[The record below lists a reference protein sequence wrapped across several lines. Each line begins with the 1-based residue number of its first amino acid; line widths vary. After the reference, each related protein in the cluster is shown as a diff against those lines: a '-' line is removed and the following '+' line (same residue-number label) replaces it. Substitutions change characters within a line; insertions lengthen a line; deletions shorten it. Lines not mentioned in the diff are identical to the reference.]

1 MAEKTY
7 TKSEVEKL
15 LDALE
20 VHAREVAAVADDARK
35 KAEKNSF
42 KAYQAFR
49 NKSGEFATFSILI
62 EGRLDHLE
70 GGADPRLQGHF
81 DDLTALTY
89 KVLIKTSIQF
99 LWVLAQNNELPLGT
113 REVFVQELRTLYET
127 KKKLSEPRYDS
138 RLDEEAKRKLHV
150 AEEILTEIIDKAPS
164 LLQFGTR

>member
-1 MAEKTY
+1 M
-7 TKSEVEKL
+7 

-20 VHAREVAAVADDARK
+20 VHTREVVAVAEAAHK
-35 KAEKNSF
+35 KAAKNSF

-62 EGRLDHLE
+62 EGRLSHLE

-89 KVLIKTSIQF
+89 KLLIKTSIQF
-99 LWVLAQNNELPLGT
+99 LWALAQHTELPLGT
-113 REVFVQELRTLYET
+113 REIFVQELRTLYET
-127 KKKLSEPRYDS
+127 RRTLAEPRYES
-138 RLDEEAKRKLHV
+138 RLDEDAKRKLHV

>member
-7 TKSEVEKL
+7 TKAEVEKL

-20 VHAREVAAVADDARK
+20 VHAREVASVADDAQK

-62 EGRLDHLE
+62 EGRLEHLE

-81 DDLTALTY
+81 DDLTAVTY
-89 KVLIKTSIQF
+89 KVLVKTSIQF
-99 LWVLAQNNELPLGT
+99 LWVLAQHNELPLGT

-138 RLDEEAKRKLHV
+138 RLDDEAKRKLHV
-150 AEEILTEIIDKAPS
+150 AEEILREIIDKAPS

>member
-1 MAEKTY
+1 MAAKTY
-7 TKSEVEKL
+7 TKGEVEKL

-20 VHAREVAAVADDARK
+20 VHAREVAAVAEDARK

-49 NKSGEFATFSILI
+49 NKAGEFATFSILI

-81 DDLTALTY
+81 DDLTAMTY
-89 KVLIKTSIQF
+89 KVLVKTSIQF
-99 LWVLAQNNELPLGT
+99 LWALAQNNELPLGT
-113 REVFVQELRTLYET
+113 REVFLQELRTLYET
-127 KKKLSEPRYDS
+127 KKTLSEPRYDS
-138 RLDEEAKRKLHV
+138 RLDKEAKRKLHV
-150 AEEILTEIIDKAPS
+150 AEEILREIIDKAPS

>member
-1 MAEKTY
+1 MAAKTY
-7 TKSEVEKL
+7 TKGEVEKL

-20 VHAREVAAVADDARK
+20 VQAREVAAVAEDARR

-49 NKSGEFATFSILI
+49 NKAGEFATFSILI

-81 DDLTALTY
+81 DDLTAMTY
-89 KVLIKTSIQF
+89 KVLVKTSIQF
-99 LWVLAQNNELPLGT
+99 LWALAQNNELPLGT
-113 REVFVQELRTLYET
+113 REVFLQELRTLYET
-127 KKKLSEPRYDS
+127 KKTLSEPRYDR

-150 AEEILTEIIDKAPS
+150 AEEILREIIDKAPS
-164 LLQFGTR
+164 LLQFGIR

>member
-1 MAEKTY
+1 MTEKTY
-7 TKSEVEKL
+7 AKAEVEKL

-20 VHAREVAAVADDARK
+20 VHAREVAAVADDAQK

-42 KAYQAFR
+42 KAYQSFR

-62 EGRLDHLE
+62 EGRLEHLE
-70 GGADPRLQGHF
+70 GGLAPTLQEHF
-81 DDLTALTY
+81 DDLTAFTY
-89 KVLIKTSIQF
+89 KLLIKTSIQF
-99 LWVLAQNNELPLGT
+99 LWALVQHTELPLGT

-127 KKKLSEPRYDS
+127 KKKLSEPRYAS

>member
-7 TKSEVEKL
+7 TKAEVHKL

-20 VHAREVAAVADDARK
+20 VHAREVAEVAEE
-35 KAEKNSF
+35 AEKLAARNSY
-42 KAYQAFR
+42 KAYQSFR
-49 NKSGEFATFSILI
+49 NKTGEFETFSILI
-62 EGRLDHLE
+62 EGRLDRLE

-81 DDLTALTY
+81 DDLTAATY
-89 KVLIKTSIQF
+89 KLLIKAGIHF
-99 LWVLAQNNELPLGT
+99 LWVLAQHAELPLGT
-113 REVFVQELRTLYET
+113 REIFVQELKSLYDT

-138 RLDEEAKRKLHV
+138 RLDDEAKRKLNL

>member
-1 MAEKTY
+1 MAAKTY
-7 TKSEVEKL
+7 TKGEVEKL

-20 VHAREVAAVADDARK
+20 VHAREVGAVADEAQR

-42 KAYQAFR
+42 KAYQSFR
-49 NKSGEFATFSILI
+49 NKSGEFETFSILI

-99 LWVLAQNNELPLGT
+99 LWVLAQHAELPLGT
-113 REVFVQELRTLYET
+113 REVFMQELRTLYET

-138 RLDEEAKRKLHV
+138 RLDAEAKRKLHV

-164 LLQFGTR
+164 LLQFGIR

>member
-1 MAEKTY
+1 MAA
-7 TKSEVEKL
+7 KSYPKAEVEKL
-15 LDALE
+15 LDALD
-20 VHAREVAAVADDARK
+20 VHAREVSAVADEAQR

-49 NKSGEFATFSILI
+49 DKSGEFETFSILI
-62 EGRLDHLE
+62 EGRLDHLQ

-89 KVLIKTSIQF
+89 KLLIKTSIQF
-99 LWVLAQNNELPLGT
+99 LWVLAQHTELPLGT
-113 REVFVQELRTLYET
+113 REIFVQELRTLYET

-138 RLDEEAKRKLHV
+138 RLDDDAKRKLHV

-164 LLQFGTR
+164 LLQFGTK

>member
-15 LDALE
+15 LDALV